1 MRSLVHAIATFVLF
15 HSSYFGVVPS
25 AWKVS
30 KHGVFLAFF
39 FPEFCRKRCSEKQ
52 QRTKSRAKQM
62 TGFYVKYNIGRAC
75 NFIKKWL
82 QLRCFPVN
90 NAKFLRTPFFTEY
103 GKIRTRK
110 KLHIWTHFMLLPFL
124 NFWKKFWE
132 MSLSFFWLLCHSL
145 KTFFRL
151 METTSNLIFF

>member
-1 MRSLVHAIATFVLF
+1 MRSLVHAIETCFISFFLF
-15 HSSYFGVVPS
+15 CGSSICLKSVQTRSFSG
-25 AWKVS
+25 
-30 KHGVFLAFF
+30 LF
-39 FPEFCRKRCSEKQ
+39 FPKFCRKRCSEKQ

-110 KLHIWTHFMLLPFL
+110 KLHISTHFMLLPFL